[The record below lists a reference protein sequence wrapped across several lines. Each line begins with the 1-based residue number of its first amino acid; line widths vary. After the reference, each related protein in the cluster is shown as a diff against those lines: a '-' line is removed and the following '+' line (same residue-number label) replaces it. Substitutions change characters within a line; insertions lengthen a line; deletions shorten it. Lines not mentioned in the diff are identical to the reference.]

1 VKTAHTKAEAAFEQA
16 YADAF
21 RAFLHDAAEPN
32 LRAAYELGREAVCR
46 SLGLLELA
54 QIHHKA
60 LLAELARSRP
70 EDLHRTTH
78 ASADFM
84 LEALSAYE
92 MVRRGYTEAREAVAS
107 ERRQARMLRQLSSL
121 LADASLAVHAHSSL
135 GEALQLVIEQT
146 LELTGAPWG
155 FALVT
160 SRSGD
165 SSPAVAQ
172 VGVPQPAVHEL
183 AREAFAAVAVETDST
198 RVVRV
203 QAPSVPAALRA
214 VAMTALDGEP
224 IGVLAIAERATRP
237 FTEAD
242 TALLVHI
249 GEMTSAAIERSTRFH
264 GHARWGQGQ

>member
-135 GEALQLVIEQT
+135 GEVLQLVIEQT

-160 SRSGD
+160 SRFGD

-249 GEMTSAAIERSTRFH
+249 GEMTSAAIERSTHFH
-264 GHARWGQGQ
+264 GHARWGQEQ

>member
-1 VKTAHTKAEAAFEQA
+1 MKTAHTKADAAFEQA

-21 RAFLHDAAEPN
+21 RAFLHDGAEPN

-54 QIHHKA
+54 QIHHNA
-60 LLAELARSRP
+60 LLTELARSP
-70 EDLHRTTH
+70 AEDLNRTTH

-107 ERRQARMLRQLSSL
+107 ERRQARMLRQLSTL
-121 LADASLAVHAHSSL
+121 LADASLAVHVHSSL
-135 GEALQLVIEQT
+135 GEVLQLVIEQT

-155 FALVT
+155 FAFVA
-160 SRSGD
+160 SGPGD

-172 VGVPQPAVHEL
+172 VGSPQPAVNEL
-183 AREAFAAVAVETDST
+183 AREAFVAVAADTDST

-203 QAPSVPAALRA
+203 QTRSAPAALRA
-214 VAMTALDGEP
+214 VAMTALNGEP
-224 IGVLAIAERATRP
+224 IGVLAIAERETRP
-237 FTEAD
+237 FTDLD
-242 TALLVHI
+242 TTLLVHI
-249 GEMTSAAIERSTRFH
+249 GEMTSAAIERSTRLH
-264 GHARWGQGQ
+264 GHTRWGQGQ